1 MKRFNQKVVIV
12 TGGSYGL
19 GRAVA
24 IDFAKEGAK
33 VVIADID
40 TPRGEET
47 LTMVNDAGG
56 EAIFVETD
64 VSKETEVKTMV
75 QKTIAAFGKLDFIIN
90 NAGITQ
96 KALPVTEQTEEVFDA
111 VINTNV
117 KGVWLGMKYAIP
129 EILENGGGAVVNIS
143 SGFDQ
148 TAAAGVAFYVAS
160 KHAITGLTKAAALE
174 FVQKGVRINA
184 VSPGGMRTGMV
195 EEFARINPE
204 LMKKTEEAHPIGRIA
219 EPPEISKVVLFLCTE
234 DAGFIIGHSLKA
246 DGGYVI
252 Q

>member
-1 MKRFNQKVVIV
+1 
-12 TGGSYGL
+12 
-19 GRAVA
+19 
-24 IDFAKEGAK
+24 
-33 VVIADID
+33 
-40 TPRGEET
+40 
-47 LTMVNDAGG
+47 
-56 EAIFVETD
+56 
-64 VSKETEVKTMV
+64 
-75 QKTIAAFGKLDFIIN
+75 
-90 NAGITQ
+90 
-96 KALPVTEQTEEVFDA
+96 
-111 VINTNV
+111 
-117 KGVWLGMKYAIP
+117 MKYAIP
-129 EILENGGGAVVNIS
+129 EILENGGGAVVNM
-143 SGFDQ
+143 GFDQ

-204 LMKKTEEAHPIGRIA
+204 LMKKTEEADPIGRIA
-219 EPPEISKVVLFLCTE
+219 EPQEISNVVLFLCTE